1 MKTDNRLQ
9 NTEHRLQTKDSRL
22 KEYAGKAIRTDNTHN
37 FFLFFVCVLCSV
49 FCVLSSAEAKIYID
63 ISSPAI
69 RKLPITVN
77 ATGTAKAK
85 ELEWIVKADLEATGM
100 FTFVDPDVP
109 GAEIIATMDVDTSSG
124 MRVVLAV
131 NDLIEGREVLK
142 KRLSLSKQSRTRTMA
157 HTIANDIYKVVTGK
171 EGIFRTRISYLATLT
186 SGKKGIRL
194 MDWDGFESIR
204 VVTRGLNS
212 SHSWTQDGKY
222 LLFSSERERKW
233 IIYLL
238 DLKTL
243 KASIL
248 FSSKGLNLVGG
259 TSKDGLVSFSSS
271 KDGSS
276 EIYSINTYGKKMKK
290 LTRSFGIDLSPVYSP
305 DGDKIAFVSDRSGGP
320 QIYAM
325 DSDGKGVKRITFEGS
340 YNTSPTWS
348 PDNKWISYSGR
359 VNGKNQ
365 IFVVKSDGS
374 EIWQLTMTGNNESPS
389 FSPDGLFLA
398 FDSDRDGERG
408 IYIMRNTGEGQ
419 KRITQKGSTA
429 ISPRWS
435 PYFN

>member
-1 MKTDNRLQ
+1 MKIEQRTQSTEYRHHNRVYGEK
-9 NTEHRLQTKDSRL
+9 N
-22 KEYAGKAIRTDNTHN
+22 II
-37 FFLFFVCVLCSV
+37 FFVCFLFSV
-49 FCVLSSAEAKIYID
+49 FCFLSTADAKIYID

-77 ATGTAKAK
+77 AKGSARAK
-85 ELEWIVKADLEATGM
+85 ELEWVTKSDLESTGM

-109 GAEIIATMDVDTSSG
+109 GAEIIANMDVETNNG
-124 MRVVLAV
+124 LRVVLSV

-142 KRLSLSKQSRTRTMA
+142 KRFDASKLIIRSMA
-157 HTIANDIYKVVTGK
+157 HSIANDIYKVATGK
-171 EGIFRTRISYLATLT
+171 QGIFRTKISYLSTLS
-186 SGKKGIRL
+186 SGNKGIRL
-194 MDWDGFESIR
+194 MDWDGYSSIR
-204 VVTRGLNS
+204 IVSRGLNS

-222 LLFSSERERKW
+222 LLFSSERNRKW
-233 IIYLL
+233 RIYLL

-271 KDGSS
+271 RDGSS
-276 EIYSINTYGKKMKK
+276 EIYTINTYGKKMKK
-290 LTRSFGIDLSPVYSP
+290 LTRSFGIDLSPVFSP

-320 QIYAM
+320 QIYTM
-325 DSDGKGVKRITFEGS
+325 ESDGKGIKRLTYGGS

-374 EIWQLTMTGNNESPS
+374 ETWQLTMTGNNESPS

-419 KRITQKGSTA
+419 KRITKKGSTA

-435 PYFN
+435 PYIN